1 MARIDKGAWVL
12 IADSEK
18 ALFLENV
25 GDEQDYNL
33 EVRRKDLHDN
43 PKTSEQGANKPG
55 RMQDTGVRQMSAMED
70 TDWHEL
76 EKERFADDLAELL
89 YKRGHDGGFDKIVL
103 VAAPQTL
110 GHLRKKLH
118 KEVEAK
124 VVGEVAKDLT
134 HLPLDQ
140 IEKRLQEEFAPA
152 R

>member
-1 MARIDKGAWVL
+1 MAEFGKGAWVL

-18 ALFLENV
+18 ALLLENM

-33 EVRRKDLHDN
+33 EVRRKDLQEN
-43 PKTSEQGANKPG
+43 PRNSEQGTDRPG
-55 RMQDTGVRQMSAMED
+55 RMQDVGVQQMSAMENA
-70 TDWHEL
+70 DWHEL

-89 YKRGHDGGFDKIVL
+89 YKRGHNGGFDRIVL

-134 HLPLDQ
+134 HLPIDE

>member
-18 ALFLENV
+18 ALFLENM
-25 GDEQDYNL
+25 GDEIDYNL

-43 PKTSEQGANKPG
+43 PKTSDQGANRPG
-55 RMQDTGVRQMSAMED
+55 RMNDTGPGQMSAVED
-70 TDWHEL
+70 ADWHEL
-76 EKERFADDLAELL
+76 EKERFADDLADLL
-89 YKRGHDGGFDKIVL
+89 YKRGHNGGFEKIVL

-124 VVGEVAKDLT
+124 VIGEIPKDLT
-134 HLPLDQ
+134 HLPIDQ
-140 IEKRLQEEFAPA
+140 IEKRLQEEFAPP